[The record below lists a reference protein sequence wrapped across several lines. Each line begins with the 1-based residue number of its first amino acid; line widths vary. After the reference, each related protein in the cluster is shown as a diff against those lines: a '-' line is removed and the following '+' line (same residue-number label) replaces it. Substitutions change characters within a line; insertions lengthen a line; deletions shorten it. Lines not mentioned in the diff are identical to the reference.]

1 MKDIRK
7 QRCAIYTRKSHE
19 EGLEQE
25 FNSLDAQREAG
36 SAYILS
42 QKHEGWSL
50 IETKYDDGG
59 YSGGSMERP
68 ALKQLMEDIALQ
80 KIDVVIVYK
89 VDRLSRSLHDFARMM
104 DVFDKHQVSFVSVTQ
119 QFNTTTSMGRL
130 TLNILLSFA
139 QFEREVT
146 GERIRDKISASKQK
160 GMWMGGCPP
169 LGYKV
174 EDRKLVIEKEEA
186 KLVQKIFESYAASP
200 SLLKLCEQLNNEGHT
215 TKRWLSQT
223 DQWHG
228 GDPIRPK
235 YLHRILTHPV
245 YRGLIRHKKQTYSG
259 QHEAIIDKPLW
270 DKVQAI
276 IEENQHTTRYQW
288 KSLYLLKGKIK
299 TAEGY
304 TLSPA
309 ATYRSRSR
317 NKQSNNSQSN
327 QNNNVINLPT
337 RKQTPYYISQ
347 KAIMQGYST
356 CPIKMVNARVL
367 DELVLAH
374 IIQYLKEQHQ
384 KTHQRLI
391 SYHSKTDLYF
401 WTREIIKKV
410 VVATDTLVITL
421 DTSKFESMPKGESTT
436 EPKHEVE
443 IPQPE
448 YQPTIEEDTARKLVT
463 LELNIQIKRID
474 GKRMILSP
482 DGQDLT
488 MPKNPEPNPVLVQAI
503 GRAYQWR
510 KELDDNPEL
519 TIVDLAKRSQFNER
533 FIRKHLTLTRLSP
546 TMLHKALTG
555 QTSKL
560 MGLEDLFDA
569 AKYLSWKCCNKTRPN
584 HQSN

>member
-1 MKDIRK
+1 MKEIRK

-68 ALKQLMEDIALQ
+68 ALKRLMEDIAQQ

-89 VDRLSRSLHDFARMM
+89 VDRLSRSLNDFARMM

-146 GERIRDKISASKQK
+146 GERIRDKIGASKQK

-169 LGYKV
+169 LGYKA
-174 EDRKLVIEKEEA
+174 EDRKLIIEKDEA
-186 KLVQKIFESYAASP
+186 KLIQKIFESYASSP
-200 SLLKLCEQLNNEGHT
+200 SLLGICNQLNKEGHT

-223 DQWHG
+223 NQWHG
-228 GDPIRPK
+228 GGTFTPK
-235 YLHRILTHPV
+235 YLHRTLTHPI

-259 QHEAIIDKPLW
+259 QHEAIIDKSLW
-270 DKVQAI
+270 DKVQSI
-276 IEENQHTTRYQW
+276 IVESQHTTRHQW
-288 KSLYLLKGKIK
+288 KSFYLLQGKIK
-299 TAEGY
+299 TNEGY

-309 ATYRSRSR
+309 ATHPPKRKTPEKT
-317 NKQSNNSQSN
+317 NK
-327 QNNNVINLPT
+327 PT
-337 RKQTPYYISQ
+337 YRKQFAYYKSQ
-347 KAIMQGYST
+347 KAILQGHAS
-356 CPIKMVNARVL
+356 CPIKMVNATYI
-367 DELVLAH
+367 DSLVIAH
-374 IIQYLKEQHQ
+374 AIQYLNEQHPQ
-384 KTHQRLI
+384 IHNKLI
-391 SYHSKTDLYF
+391 SHQSKEDLYH
-401 WTREIIKKV
+401 WTREIIQV
-410 VVATDTLVITL
+410 VTVATDKLSITL
-421 DTSKFESMPKGESTT
+421 NKNKFESVLKST
-436 EPKHEVE
+436 EVYEQKYRIE
-443 IPQPE
+443 IPQPD
-448 YQPTIEEDTARKLVT
+448 YQATIEEDTRNNLVT
-463 LELNIQIKRID
+463 LELNIQIKRMD
-474 GKRMILSP
+474 GRRLILSP

-488 MPKNPEPNPVLVQAI
+488 TPKVPEPNPVLVQAI
-503 GRAYQWR
+503 GRGYQWR
-510 KELDDNPEL
+510 KELDNNPKL
-519 TIVDLAKRSQFNER
+519 TIVDLAKQSQFNER

-546 TMLHKALTG
+546 MILHKVLTG

-569 AKYLSWKCCNKTRPN
+569 AKGYLWKEQLKAKSQIHTYNR
-584 HQSN
+584 